1 MREKPGGSP
10 AIRTRALTKRYRAQR
25 GERPGDTAQRC
36 VGLPGHFVGHPD
48 PTRAQFLSDLSY
60 LPGGIA
66 PAVVENLATRRG
78 LQLRAGASDPMPAP
92 VGLDGFDVLVRAWD
106 DDELMM
112 AWYQSEAPLHEAATV
127 EDLARLAVVRQLYL
141 DEIERRSPENFG
153 RAQST
158 PSTAPAAR
166 ASDPPSGHE
175 VRHHVRIPA
184 RTPAR

>member
-1 MREKPGGSP
+1 MSEKPGGSP

-112 AWYQSEAPLHEAATV
+112 AWYQSEAAVARSRDGRGPGSARRRTSALPRRDRAT
-127 EDLARLAVVRQLYL
+127 LA
-141 DEIERRSPENFG
+141 
-153 RAQST
+153 
-158 PSTAPAAR
+158 
-166 ASDPPSGHE
+166 
-175 VRHHVRIPA
+175 
-184 RTPAR
+184 